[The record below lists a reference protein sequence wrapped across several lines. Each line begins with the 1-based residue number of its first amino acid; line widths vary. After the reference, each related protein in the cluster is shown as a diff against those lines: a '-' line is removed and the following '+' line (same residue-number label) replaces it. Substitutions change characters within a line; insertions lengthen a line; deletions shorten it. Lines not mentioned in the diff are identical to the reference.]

1 MTCKLTSVRNFYVVI
16 DTKGSLRLFLNV
28 FERESPRENINAD
41 GIEKKG
47 KESEDENESTRPV
60 NA

>member
-1 MTCKLTSVRNFYVVI
+1 MIFKLISVRNFYAVR
-16 DTKGSLRLFLNV
+16 DTKGSMRLFLK
-28 FERESPRENINAD
+28 ELLPRENINAD

-47 KESEDENESTRPV
+47 KKSEDENESSRPV